1 MTDFRPQYWESL
13 ATLPVDI
20 MSGIQATL
28 RGGAHEVVH
37 ITAVT
42 PQGKVATA
50 DVTLGTDGRAELKM
64 P

>member
-1 MTDFRPQYWESL
+1 
-13 ATLPVDI
+13 